1 MGKKEDKTKK
11 KENVSQIENDPKL
24 EKTIKCSE
32 KPPKD
37 IIDFEIKR

>member
-1 MGKKEDKTKK
+1 MNGKEDKTEK

-24 EKTIKCSE
+24 EKIIKCSE

-37 IIDFEIKR
+37 TIDFEIKE

>member
-11 KENVSQIENDPKL
+11 QENVSKIEKDPKL
-24 EKTIKCSE
+24 EKRIECSE

-37 IIDFEIKR
+37 TIDFEIKR